1 MGEGNWTP
9 SLFRAEQKHVAL
21 NDVIDQLNEKIG
33 PLAAYF
39 GSAHEALNARA
50 APSRIAFSRVPGLG
64 PADSAG

>member
-1 MGEGNWTP
+1 M
-9 SLFRAEQKHVAL
+9 AL